1 MTDEILY
8 NGSWKYKMSEAL
20 KRKPT
25 ENFSLLINP
34 SEYFN
39 EMVNDAFVS
48 RKIRTDFEVKN
59 YIVRLLEFYLS
70 AENLFEKEQYDETG
84 KKKPQTLA
92 EIYLTAVNSE
102 LNLKIDL
109 LKKLGDRALYIS
121 GFFADSFNRKLVDVD
136 YYVNMGG
143 NAYYQLS
150 SSLEN
155 KDPLKRV
162 YSQFSKNFSD
172 YVQVLTH
179 ISQKSMVSNNQSL
192 LKLYDNYLRTGS
204 EVAKEKLLEM
214 GIVTQSDASK
224 KSITKN

>member
-1 MTDEILY
+1 
-8 NGSWKYKMSEAL
+8 MSEAL

-25 ENFSLLINP
+25 ENFSLLVNP
-34 SEYFN
+34 SDFFH
-39 EMVNDAFVS
+39 EMVEDAFVS
-48 RKIRTDFEVKN
+48 RKIRSDLGTKN

-70 AENLFEKEQYDETG
+70 TENLFEKEQYDESG
-84 KKKPQTLA
+84 KRKPQTLA

-102 LNLKIDL
+102 LKLRIDL

-121 GFFADSFNRKLVDVD
+121 GFFGDSFSRKLVDVD

-155 KDPLKRV
+155 KDPLKKI
-162 YSQFSKNFSD
+162 YTQFSKNFSD
-172 YVQVLTH
+172 YVEVLTY
-179 ISQKSMVSNNQSL
+179 ISHKSMVSNNQSL

-204 EVAKEKLLEM
+204 DVAKEKLLEM
-214 GIVTQSDASK
+214 GIVTIADTHKKTQS
-224 KSITKN
+224 KN